1 MGLSRSSLFYSYM
14 YKKLKEEYKMSKW
27 AAGRLS
33 KTHSIIKHKYIQNYR
48 HTRRNRFSFE
58 ITFLEGSF
66 LPQTFQVQIISDQKM
81 KEEVQLSN
89 DPWKHLTLHKKLKF
103 WSPLDI

>member
-1 MGLSRSSLFYSYM
+1 MGLCRSTLFYSYM

-66 LPQTFQVQIISDQKM
+66 FATNISSSDNIRSKM

-89 DPWKHLTLHKKLKF
+89 DPWKHLTLHKNLNF
-103 WSPLDI
+103 EVL